1 MESLCFGWLA
11 RVSTLLDVKRILLC
25 ANPAASG
32 FTGGLHRAVVSR
44 LRRTFE
50 VEAEWPRNAADT
62 QAVSA
67 AARAEGFELVVAMG
81 GDGMVHH
88 VANGIGGTGTPL
100 GIVPVGTTN
109 VLARLLGI
117 PSRAAKAADL
127 ICSRPPPRSVP
138 AAELTM
144 KHESGGVQTRL
155 ATFACGAGYDAA
167 VVQRAE
173 QEPYRKY
180 RLAGLHYARSAA
192 ALAWNDFARRP
203 ADLVVRSGDR
213 SVSAVAVFVRIYDR
227 YTYFGRVPVRF
238 GNRVPDGLGVLVAR
252 SMSRRRIPAILGRV
266 VTGRDIGKAGGFEA
280 WNGVSALEV
289 TAPPDGVPVQ
299 ADGEQLG
306 SGLSLSVSIR
316 PDHLRVLTPR

>member
-1 MESLCFGWLA
+1 MEPVCFRWSA
-11 RVSTLLDVKRILLC
+11 RVSTLPGVKRILLC

-44 LRRTFE
+44 LRRSFD
-50 VEAEWPRNAADT
+50 VEAEWPRSAADT
-62 QAVSA
+62 RAVSA
-67 AARAEGFELVVAMG
+67 AAHAEGFELVVAMG

-88 VANGIGGTGTPL
+88 VANGIGGAGTPL

-117 PSRAAKAADL
+117 PSRATKAADL
-127 ICSRPPPRSVP
+127 ICSRPPPRPVP

-144 KHESGGVQTRL
+144 KHESGAVRTRL
-155 ATFACGAGYDAA
+155 ATFACGAGFDAA

-192 ALAWNDFARRP
+192 ALAWSDFAGRR
-203 ADLVVRSGDR
+203 AGLVVTSGDR
-213 SVSAVAVFVRIYDR
+213 SVSAVAVFVRLYDR

-238 GNRVPDGLGVLVAR
+238 GARVPDGLGVLVAR
-252 SMSRRRIPAILGRV
+252 SLSRRRIPAILGRV
-266 VTGRDIGKAGGFEA
+266 ATGRDVGKADGFEA
-280 WNGVSALEV
+280 WTGVSALEV
-289 TAPPDGVPVQ
+289 TAPPGGVPVQ
-299 ADGEQLG
+299 ADGELLG
-306 SGLSLSVSIR
+306 SGVSLSAALR